1 MPSVVTELHTNAEG
15 VTRRDGKIID
25 TIPSYVW
32 TRFLGGNFDGQEI
45 VGRDLEKPVVKFGEE
60 PGLVYSRRVQV
71 TGPLRIVAY
80 VAVDHPRDR
89 FWPYE
94 VMREV
99 AKSHPALK
107 LTTFQKAK
115 QKEKD

>member
-1 MPSVVTELHTNAEG
+1 MAELHTNAEG
-15 VTRRDGKIID
+15 VTRRDGKVID

-32 TRFLGGNFDGQEI
+32 THFLGGSFDGQEI
-45 VGRDLEKPVVKFGEE
+45 MGRDLEKPVVKFGEDE
-60 PGLVYSRRVQV
+60 DCVYSRRVRV
-71 TGPLRIVAY
+71 IGPLRIVAY

-94 VMREV
+94 VMREI
-99 AKSHPALK
+99 AKSHHALK